1 MLYGIGAY
9 AFWGAFPLYFHLLGS
24 LPPVEIVAY
33 RVFWALVFLAALAS
47 VLRRWKD
54 IRRTLTR
61 RSLAWLSAAAVLLA
75 LNWSVYVYA
84 ITSNQ
89 VVEASL
95 GYFINPLVT
104 VLLAVVVLHERLPV
118 GQWLAVGLAAVGVL
132 VITVSVGA
140 APWVGLA
147 LALTFGLYGLI
158 RKHVSLGALE
168 GLTIESAVLFP
179 VAVLFLLVTGAG
191 LHGSGESQGLGMVLL
206 LALAG
211 PITALPLLG
220 FGAAAQRLPLAT
232 LGLLQYI
239 CPTMVFILG
248 ITVFDEPMT
257 TGEWIGFA
265 CIWAA
270 LLALTWSMLRNSS
283 ASSRDIAT
291 EVASV
296 EAT

>member
-1 MLYGIGAY
+1 
-9 AFWGAFPLYFHLLGS
+9 
-24 LPPVEIVAY
+24 VEIVAY
-33 RVFWALVFLAALAS
+33 RVFWSLVFLAVVATAM
-47 VLRRWKD
+47 RRWRT
-54 IRRTLTR
+54 IGATLNRRT
-61 RSLAWLSAAAVLLA
+61 LAWLSGAALLLA

-118 GQWLAVGLAAVGVL
+118 IQWLAVGLAGVGV
-132 VITVSVGA
+132 VIITVSVGA

-147 LALTFGLYGLI
+147 LAFTFGTYGLI

-168 GLTIESAVLFP
+168 GLTIESGVLFP
-179 VAVLFLLVTGAG
+179 VAALFLVVTGAG
-191 LHGSGESQGLGMVLL
+191 LHGTGSSTGIGMVFL

-211 PITALPLLG
+211 PITAIPLLG

-239 CPTMVFILG
+239 CPTIVFILG
-248 ITVFDEPMT
+248 LTVFDEPMT
-257 TGEWIGFA
+257 LGEWIGFG

-270 LLALTWSMLRNSS
+270 LIALTWSMLRHP
-283 ASSRDIAT
+283 ARSRREFEN
-291 EVASV
+291 EVASA
-296 EAT
+296 EAS

>member
-1 MLYGIGAY
+1 M
-9 AFWGAFPLYFHLLGS
+9 
-24 LPPVEIVAY
+24 
-33 RVFWALVFLAALAS
+33 VFLAVIATA
-47 VLRRWKD
+47 LRRWRP
-54 IRRTLTR
+54 IRATLNRRTAT
-61 RSLAWLSAAAVLLA
+61 WLIGAAVLLA

-104 VLLAVVVLHERLPV
+104 VILAVVVLRERLLAV
-118 GQWLAVGLAAVGVL
+118 QWLAVALAGIGV
-132 VITVSVGA
+132 VIITLSAGA
-140 APWVGLA
+140 APWIGLA
-147 LALTFGLYGLI
+147 LAFTFGIYGLI

-168 GLTIESAVLFP
+168 GLTIESGVLFP
-179 VAVLFLLVTGAG
+179 VAALFLVVTGTG
-191 LHGSGESQGLGMVLL
+191 LQGSGSSSGISTVLL

-211 PITALPLLG
+211 PITVIPLLG

-239 CPTMVFILG
+239 CPTIVFILG
-248 ITVFDEPMT
+248 LTVFDEPMT
-257 TGEWIGFA
+257 WGEWWGFG

-270 LLALTWSMLRNSS
+270 LIALTSSMLRHP
-283 ASSRDIAT
+283 SRSQRDVEREIT
-291 EVASV
+291 SL